1 MQALTRTV
9 GAVEC
14 GWVAI
19 GALPIASTSGDPMR
33 TRLTVLLLAATA
45 LTLVVP
51 STVGAMTTDTTQT
64 DVVIAVRGPIP
75 DGRGMTASR
84 LAKLRAA
91 IRSQARVLGITP
103 LETFTSTTRAF
114 SARITAQQ
122 RDQLQ
127 GDPRVLGVM
136 DDNLIDGVAALED
149 SDSKITGRPIREE
162 LLHQV
167 TPTWLK
173 RIGVTTK
180 DRRLGSG
187 KHRQAFDADIAI
199 IDSGISPNHPDV
211 RPVGGKDCTHS
222 GGWGDGYGHGLG
234 VASILGAR
242 DNHRG
247 IVGILPGVRLW
258 SVRIFDRQGQAKMS
272 WVLCGLDWV
281 ANKRDPHDH
290 HKPFFEGATLSFSV
304 GDAGSRR
311 VPDGDCGRHPLDLIH
326 QAICRIERQGTILVA
341 AAGNYG
347 QPAARRRPAGYRQV
361 ITVSAMAD
369 FDGRPGGKGLQSRAC
384 RAGAALERD
393 DRFASF
399 SSYGR
404 GVDLIAP
411 GKCIWVAYRGKSYAR
426 VSGTSF
432 AAPMVLGAALLYRR
446 RYPSAGPNQ
455 VRMALIY
462 SGRHDWRL
470 SSDPDQSHEPK
481 VDVRHFAP
489 PPTFTYSKPSRR
501 TIHRGGDTVTVT
513 LRAHRRHGHT
523 ARIRIR
529 TIDAPHGVH
538 VTIDGSHVT
547 IHASESADAGRRTV
561 TLRAS
566 DGEVERTI
574 HIPIR
579 VKRSR

>member
-1 MQALTRTV
+1 
-9 GAVEC
+9 
-14 GWVAI
+14 
-19 GALPIASTSGDPMR
+19 MR
-33 TRLTVLLLAATA
+33 TRLAALLVAATA
-45 LTLVVP
+45 LTLGVP
-51 STVGAMTTDTTQT
+51 STVGAMSGDTTQT
-64 DVVIAVRGPIP
+64 DVVIAVRGPVP
-75 DGRGMTASR
+75 DGSGLTASR

-91 IRSQARVLGITP
+91 IRSQARALGVTP

-122 RDQLQ
+122 RGQLQ
-127 GDPRVLGVM
+127 DDPRVIGVM
-136 DDNLIDGVAALED
+136 DDELTDGVSALQD
-149 SDSKITGRPIREE
+149 AGSKITGRPIREE

-167 TPTWLK
+167 TPTWLQ

-258 SVRIFDRQGQAKMS
+258 SVRIFDRQGRAKMS

-281 ANKRDPHDH
+281 ASKRDPHDH
-290 HKPFFEGATLSFSV
+290 HQPFFEGATLSFSI
-304 GDAGSRR
+304 GNANDSA

-326 QAICRIERQGTILVA
+326 QAICRIAHQGTILVA

-347 QPAARRRPAGYRQV
+347 QKADTRRPAGYRQV

-369 FDGRPGGKGLQSRAC
+369 FDGRPGGKGQQSAAC
-384 RAGAALERD
+384 LAGAAREQD

-399 SSYGR
+399 SSYGA

-411 GKCIWVAYRGKSYAR
+411 GKCIWVAFRGKSYAR

-432 AAPMVLGAALLYRR
+432 AAPMVLGAALLYRK
-446 RYPSAGPNQ
+446 RYPTARPNQ

-489 PPTFTYSKPSRR
+489 PPTFTYSQPSRR
-501 TIHRGGDTVTVT
+501 TLKLGTGMVDVT
-513 LRAHRRHGHT
+513 LRPHRRHGHT

-529 TIDAPHGVH
+529 SISAPHGVH
-538 VTIDGSHVT
+538 VTIHGSRVT
-547 IHASESADAGRRTV
+547 IHARASARTGRQSVTV
-561 TLRAS
+561 RAS
-566 DGEVERTI
+566 DGEVARTI

-579 VKRSR
+579 VTKR